1 MDRKL
6 FSRRDALA
14 SIGLAIIVAPEVFAS
29 VPRRLKLYNAHT
41 KETFDGTYRDLLGPI
56 PSAMSDLAR
65 FLRDH
70 HTGVVGPVYVET
82 LDILADVMAAAGQ
95 TRGTVLS
102 AYRTAATNR
111 KLADRL
117 YGVAEKSQHVNGRAI
132 DVTFDSKLAS
142 AADAARG
149 LRRGGVGW
157 YPNSHFLHLDSGPV
171 RDWTLGG
178 KGLTRGF
185 DAAAVIS
192 GAAKKRPYTLRER
205 TLLRKALAKKQWL
218 ERK

>member
-1 MDRKL
+1 MDKVQLR
-6 FSRRDALA
+6 RRDALA
-14 SIGLAIIVAPEVFAS
+14 LIGAAIILPAPAFAAT
-29 VPRRLKLYNAHT
+29 PRRLKLFNAHT
-41 KETFDGTYRDLLGPI
+41 KETFDGPYRDLLGPI
-56 PSAMSDLAR
+56 PSAMADLAT

-70 HTGVVGPVYVET
+70 HSGVVGPVYVET
-82 LDILADVMAAAGQ
+82 LDILADVMRETGQ

-132 DVTFDSKLAS
+132 DITFDSKLS
-142 AADAARG
+142 AAAGFARG

-171 RDWTLGG
+171 RYWTLGG

-185 DAAAVIS
+185 DAQAILS
-192 GAAKKRPYTLRER
+192 GAVKKRPYSLRER
-205 TLLRKALAKKQWL
+205 ASLRKALAKQQW
-218 ERK
+218 RDRN

>member
-1 MDRKL
+1 MDRNL
-6 FSRRDALA
+6 LSRRDALA
-14 SIGLAIIVAPEVFAS
+14 LIGAAILCPPQAFAA

-41 KETFDGTYRDLLGPI
+41 KETFNGPYRDLLGPI
-56 PSAMSDLAR
+56 PAAMSDLAT

-70 HTGVVGPVYVET
+70 HSGAVGPVYVET
-82 LDILADVMAAAGQ
+82 LDILADVMAASGQ
-95 TRGTVLS
+95 SRGTVLS

-132 DVTFDSKLAS
+132 DVTFETKLS
-142 AADAARG
+142 AAAEAARG
-149 LRRGGVGW
+149 LKRGGVGW
-157 YPNSHFLHLDSGPV
+157 YPNSHFLHLDSGPA
-171 RDWTLGG
+171 RYWTLGG

-192 GAAKKRPYTLRER
+192 GDTKKRPYTLRER
-205 TLLRKALAKKQWL
+205 TMLRKALAKKQWR
-218 ERK
+218 ERN